1 MVPKYRCEVRR
12 EIKTVEIS
20 PIKEF
25 KEGKTNKMIGKVYK
39 ISLLLDNSV
48 PEKRPIIELII
59 TIIIDSLK
67 IFLK

>member
-1 MVPKYRCEVRR
+1 
-12 EIKTVEIS
+12 
-20 PIKEF
+20 
-25 KEGKTNKMIGKVYK
+25 MIGKEYK
-39 ISLLLDNSV
+39 ILSLLDNSV